1 MILTFGQSGQLA
13 RELAPLTGGACL
25 SRAEVDFE
33 TPGAIADAIAH
44 HRPEAVINAVAFTDV
59 DGAEDAQDRAFRVNE
74 AAVGELAQSCA
85 DAAIP
90 LVHLS
95 TDYVF
100 DGSGSRPW
108 QPDDPTGPLNVY
120 GHSKS
125 AGETLLRA
133 AQGPHVILR
142 CSWVV
147 SPHGRN
153 FVKTM
158 LQLGA
163 DRDALRIVADQIGAP
178 TAAHDI
184 AGAALSIARQL
195 KIAPEKSGTYHYQAQ
210 PHASWAEVAREI
222 FEQAGITCAVT
233 EIPSHAYPTP
243 ARRPL
248 NSRLDCSA
256 TEESFGLE
264 MPDWRVSLKQ
274 ILAQLGH
281 A

>member
-33 TPGAIADAIAH
+33 TPGAIADAIAR

-59 DGAEDAQDRAFRVNE
+59 DGAEDAKDRAFRVNE
-74 AAVGELAQSCA
+74 AAVGELAK
-85 DAAIP
+85 AIP

-100 DGSGSRPW
+100 DGSGIRPW

-120 GHSKS
+120 GHSKC
-125 AGETLLRA
+125 AGEALLRA

-163 DRDALRIVADQIGAP
+163 ERDALRIVADQIGAP

-184 AGAALSIARQL
+184 AAAALSIVRQL
-195 KIAPEKSGTYHYQAQ
+195 KTAPEKSGTYHYQAK

-222 FEQAGITCAVT
+222 FDQAGITCAVT

-243 ARRPL
+243 AQRPL
-248 NSRLDCSA
+248 NSRLDYSA
-256 TEESFGLE
+256 TEENFGLE

-274 ILAQLGH
+274 ILARLGH

>member
-33 TPGAIADAIAH
+33 TPGAIADAIAR

-59 DGAEDAQDRAFRVNE
+59 DGAEDAKDRAFRVNE
-74 AAVGELAQSCA
+74 AAVGELAKVCA

-100 DGSGSRPW
+100 DGSGTRPW

-120 GHSKS
+120 GHSKC
-125 AGETLLRA
+125 AGEALLRA

-163 DRDALRIVADQIGAP
+163 ERDAMRIVADQIGAP

-184 AGAALSIARQL
+184 AAAALSIARQL
-195 KIAPEKSGTYHYQAQ
+195 KTAPEKSGTYHYQAK

-222 FEQAGITCAVT
+222 FDQARITCAVT

-243 ARRPL
+243 AQRPL

-256 TEESFGLE
+256 TEENFSLE

-274 ILAQLGH
+274 ILARLGH

>member
-33 TPGAIADAIAH
+33 TPGAIADAIAR

-59 DGAEDAQDRAFRVNE
+59 DGAEDAKDRAFRVNE
-74 AAVGELAQSCA
+74 AAVGELAKACA

-120 GHSKS
+120 GHSKC
-125 AGETLLRA
+125 AGEALLRA

-158 LQLGA
+158 LQLGGA
-163 DRDALRIVADQIGAP
+163 RDALRIVADQIGAP

-184 AGAALSIARQL
+184 AAAVLSIARQL
-195 KIAPEKSGTYHYQAQ
+195 KTAPEKSGTYHYQAQ

-222 FEQAGITCAVT
+222 FDQAGITCAVT

-243 ARRPL
+243 AQRPL

-256 TEESFGLE
+256 TEENFGLE

-274 ILAQLGH
+274 ILARLGH

>member
-13 RELAPLTGGACL
+13 RELAPLTGGPCL

-33 TPGAIADAIAH
+33 TPGAIADAIAR

-59 DGAEDAQDRAFRVNE
+59 DGAEDAKDRAFRVNE
-74 AAVGELAQSCA
+74 AAVGELAEACA
-85 DAAIP
+85 EAAIP

-108 QPDDPTGPLNVY
+108 QPEDSTGPLNVY
-120 GHSKS
+120 GHSKC
-125 AGETLLRA
+125 AGEALLRA
-133 AQGPHVILR
+133 AHAPHVILR

-163 DRDALRIVADQIGAP
+163 ERDALRIVADQIGAP

-184 AGAALSIARQL
+184 AAAALSIARQL
-195 KIAPEKSGTYHYQAQ
+195 KTAPEKSGTYHYQAK

-222 FEQAGITCAVT
+222 FDQAGITCAVT
-233 EIPSHAYPTP
+233 EIPSLAYPTP
-243 ARRPL
+243 AQRPL
-248 NSRLDCSA
+248 NSRLDCSS

-274 ILAQLGH
+274 ILARLGH